1 MTSITRDE
9 YKTYLRIKNKMLFKN
24 AETQTE
30 FDETANDINF
40 LNKLNGNSSII
51 IINPLDAMKN
61 NKRRLCCS
69 SDEDEDDE
77 DEYSTDESENDDDKD
92 TDLVNEVIKTESDES
107 SEDIKPKKGK
117 SKDKR
122 SKMSDEYDQDEY
134 KYYKSLPKKARVV
147 IDVIEK
153 EVSEV
158 NIVTKPLRFKILESN
173 MDLKL
178 KSLAM
183 TKLEQLYALDPSSSE
198 FFKQKTYVENMC
210 RIPIGKYRPLPLSNR
225 NNKEDISIFLD
236 SIKKKLDET
245 VYGHLEAKDQIIR
258 LLAKWIANPD
268 SKGLVIA
275 LNGPMGCGKTLL
287 CKSIAEAIGLPMG
300 FISLGGMAST
310 DSSILL
316 GHSQTYESSRWGKIV
331 DVLMKAECMNPV
343 IFFDE
348 LDKIST
354 TRHGEEIT
362 NVLIHMTDHTQN
374 DSFHDRYYCDVDLD
388 LSKCLLVFSYNHE
401 EKINPILKDRISSI
415 TTAGYTNS
423 DKINIA
429 KDYMLPRI
437 YKDYAINKD
446 DIIFDDETL
455 YYIIN
460 FTTEEKGVRNLQRS
474 LEEIISQVNLFKIL
488 DKPIIGEKKIKFPFN
503 ITSEIVDKFMTKKKK
518 EDWPSAHIYL

>member
-9 YKTYLRIKNKMLFKN
+9 YKTYIRIKNKMLFKN
-24 AETQTE
+24 AETQTDPE
-30 FDETANDINF
+30 ETSSELDI
-40 LNKLNGNSSII
+40 LNKLNGKNSSII
-51 IINPLDAMKN
+51 IINPMDMQP
-61 NKRRLCCS
+61 KRYSRDSS
-69 SDEDEDDE
+69 SDEEDEDYCE
-77 DEYSTDESENDDDKD
+77 TETDKD
-92 TDLVNEVIKTESDES
+92 DEELENEIINETSSDDTKTCC
-107 SEDIKPKKGK
+107 K
-117 SKDKR
+117 SKKNKKR
-122 SKMSDEYDQDEY
+122 HASDEYDRDEY
-134 KYYKSLPKKARVV
+134 KYYKSLPKKIRTT
-147 IDVIEK
+147 IDEIEK

-210 RIPIGKYRPLPLSNR
+210 KIPIGKYKPLPISNR
-225 NNKEDISIFLD
+225 NNKDDISVFLD
-236 SIKKKLDET
+236 NIKKKLDET

-316 GHSQTYESSRWGKIV
+316 GHSQTYESSRWGKII

-354 TRHGEEIT
+354 TRHGEEIV

-401 EKINPILKDRISSI
+401 DKINPILKDRITSI
-415 TTAGYTNS
+415 STSGYTNS
-423 DKINIA
+423 DKINISR
-429 KDYMLPRI
+429 DYMLPRI
-437 YKDYAINKD
+437 YKDYALKPE

-460 FTTEEKGVRNLQRS
+460 FTAEEKGVRNLQRS
-474 LEEIISQVNLFKIL
+474 LEEIISQVNLVKIL
-488 DKPIIGEKKIKFPFN
+488 DKPIIDDKKIKFPLR
-503 ITSEIVDKFMTKKKK
+503 ITNEIVDKFMTKKKK
-518 EDWPSAHIYL
+518 DDWPSAHIYL

>member
-9 YKTYLRIKNKMLFKN
+9 YKTYIRIKNKMLFKN
-24 AETQTE
+24 AETQTDPE
-30 FDETANDINF
+30 ETSSELDI
-40 LNKLNGNSSII
+40 LNKLNGKNSSII
-51 IINPLDAMKN
+51 IINPMDNQSLMKS
-61 NKRRLCCS
+61 KRYSRDSS
-69 SDEDEDDE
+69 SDEEDEDYTE
-77 DEYSTDESENDDDKD
+77 
-92 TDLVNEVIKTESDES
+92 TESDKDDDELENEIITETS
-107 SEDIKPKKGK
+107 SEDTKACCKSKKGK
-117 SKDKR
+117 KR
-122 SKMSDEYDQDEY
+122 NASDEYDKDEY
-134 KYYKSLPKKARVV
+134 KYYKSLPKKFRTT
-147 IDVIEK
+147 IDEIEK

-158 NIVTKPLRFKILESN
+158 NIVTKPLRFKIIESN

-198 FFKQKTYVENMC
+198 FFKQKMYVENMC
-210 RIPIGKYRPLPLSNR
+210 KIPIGKYRPLPISNR
-225 NNKEDISIFLD
+225 NNKDDISLFLD
-236 SIKKKLDET
+236 NIKKKLDET

-316 GHSQTYESSRWGKIV
+316 GHSQTYESSRWGKII

-354 TRHGEEIT
+354 TRHGEEIV

-401 EKINPILKDRISSI
+401 DKINPILKDRITSI
-415 TTAGYTNS
+415 TTSGYTNS

-429 KDYMLPRI
+429 RDYMLPRI
-437 YKDYAINKD
+437 YKDYALKTE

-460 FTTEEKGVRNLQRS
+460 FTAEEKGVRNLQRS
-474 LEEIISQVNLFKIL
+474 LEEIISQVNLVKIL
-488 DKPIIGEKKIKFPFN
+488 DKPIIDDKKIKFPLR
-503 ITSEIVDKFMTKKKK
+503 ITNEIVDKFMTKKKK
-518 EDWPSAHIYL
+518 DDWPSAHIYL